1 MCQHL
6 QATLRTHPCKSS
18 IGNVQVNLAGAC
30 LNIPKR
36 VYFSASPLK
45 HLANDIDTDGERAIL
60 ACMYSRHHNGHV
72 REQALRLLLQQ
83 PIPDCSMPY
92 LLRLAGECV
101 AAILQV
107 LAPLLNHAAYAQTWT
122 DLLTENP
129 RLYPQTQSRLLSYW
143 KEYYR
148 QQQPDFQ
155 HYIGGQVAARLR
167 QLKPVQSP

>member
-1 MCQHL
+1 
-6 QATLRTHPCKSS
+6 
-18 IGNVQVNLAGAC
+18 
-30 LNIPKR
+30 
-36 VYFSASPLK
+36 
-45 HLANDIDTDGERAIL
+45 
-60 ACMYSRHHNGHV
+60 
-72 REQALRLLLQQ
+72 
-83 PIPDCSMPY
+83 MPY

-107 LAPLLNHAAYAQTWT
+107 LAPLLNHAAYAQAWT
-122 DLLTENP
+122 DLLTGNP

-143 KEYYR
+143 KVYYR